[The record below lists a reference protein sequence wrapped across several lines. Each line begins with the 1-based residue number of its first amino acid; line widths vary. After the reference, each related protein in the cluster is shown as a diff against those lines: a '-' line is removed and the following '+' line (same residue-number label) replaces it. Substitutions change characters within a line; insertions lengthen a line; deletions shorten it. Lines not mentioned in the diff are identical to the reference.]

1 MADTSETAMQNN
13 AALSE
18 HVVRLTLKQKFD
30 DQVDKIYYLTPNQ
43 DVAIDDPRVHIIHV
57 ATQAKML
64 DTISEL
70 QDAPNKHIDA
80 IIHPGNV
87 SDINTAAQN
96 IISTLIVPQF
106 TRQKR
111 PNRQIQKEKKRLS
124 NGWLLTHGDLQ
135 IFVPDITKDT
145 VQKLI
150 QYATQRAYGHRQTAA
165 FREEIDRLRTIAE
178 YIVDRYPDKF
188 DIFDYLSLT
197 KSHKFQAKTDVL
209 LGESET
215 GLLEN
220 NKNNSL
226 EYQTIQLRTRVTD
239 SACRTTKR
247 TIELVWEPSPH
258 KTMPVFDAE
267 NKPKQFSPVREALW
281 TSILT

>member
-1 MADTSETAMQNN
+1 MKKTIIITTSMADTSETAMQNN

-106 TRQKR
+106 TRQKDR
-111 PNRQIQKEKKRLS
+111 TGKSKKKR
-124 NGWLLTHGDLQ
+124 NAC
-135 IFVPDITKDT
+135 P
-145 VQKLI
+145 
-150 QYATQRAYGHRQTAA
+150 
-165 FREEIDRLRTIAE
+165 
-178 YIVDRYPDKF
+178 
-188 DIFDYLSLT
+188 
-197 KSHKFQAKTDVL
+197 TD
-209 LGESET
+209 G
-215 GLLEN
+215 G
-220 NKNNSL
+220 
-226 EYQTIQLRTRVTD
+226 
-239 SACRTTKR
+239 
-247 TIELVWEPSPH
+247 
-258 KTMPVFDAE
+258 
-267 NKPKQFSPVREALW
+267 
-281 TSILT
+281 